1 MYICLNNGRPFHMIS
16 KTSFSI
22 SKRRQKMKLNH
33 TLLGFL
39 IRVPDTADIISCT
52 SDRALKRILHIP
64 EDFETL

>member
-1 MYICLNNGRPFHMIS
+1 
-16 KTSFSI
+16 
-22 SKRRQKMKLNH
+22 MKLNH